1 MKRKVR
7 RIWLMLVINLLA
19 IIALY
24 IALAFY
30 YSEGF
35 PCCCW
40 INGVYCTGKSVET
53 VNKELISKQGYAGVN
68 VIDAGG
74 AELYISADSVDF
86 SADYTESLNS
96 FIKSRNPFAWGYNLF
111 ENLVV
116 KVEPRVT
123 LDEDKLLGYVNDWE
137 IFSDIGSN
145 DVSIEKADNGYILI
159 NGITDVP
166 DKEKIVNT
174 VYHCMLHLIDTA
186 DLGSTEGCYI
196 EVEATEQQR
205 ATMDLFEKIRELQS
219 CGITYEIGGE
229 QISFGPA
236 LASSWIVTSGEI
248 EEARL
253 EEISS
258 SNPASGLFIIG
269 GNERAFPREEE
280 TYAIDGF
287 VCDSSGNPILSEK
300 KIFDSLNELARSHS
314 TARLMDKYRETHEG
328 SILVNLGSRGN
339 GNLYDVNGEFA
350 YIRDKY
356 LSGDISAE
364 ENRPLTYFDSVA
376 TYDGPS
382 QLGDTYIE
390 VNMGEQLLSY
400 YVNGELSMQMPVV
413 TGNVN
418 RGRGTPAGLFNVYNK
433 RYHTYLRGTDYV
445 SYVNYWLGVNK
456 GVGIHDATWRTKDEF
471 GGETYRINGSHG
483 CINCPLDQVEQL
495 WNVATEGTP
504 VILYY

>member
-174 VYHCMLHLIDTA
+174 VYHCML
-186 DLGSTEGCYI
+186 
-196 EVEATEQQR
+196 
-205 ATMDLFEKIRELQS
+205 
-219 CGITYEIGGE
+219 
-229 QISFGPA
+229 
-236 LASSWIVTSGEI
+236 SSPFT
-248 EEARL
+248 
-253 EEISS
+253 
-258 SNPASGLFIIG
+258 
-269 GNERAFPREEE
+269 
-280 TYAIDGF
+280 
-287 VCDSSGNPILSEK
+287 
-300 KIFDSLNELARSHS
+300 
-314 TARLMDKYRETHEG
+314 
-328 SILVNLGSRGN
+328 
-339 GNLYDVNGEFA
+339 
-350 YIRDKY
+350 
-356 LSGDISAE
+356 
-364 ENRPLTYFDSVA
+364 
-376 TYDGPS
+376 
-382 QLGDTYIE
+382 
-390 VNMGEQLLSY
+390 
-400 YVNGELSMQMPVV
+400 
-413 TGNVN
+413 
-418 RGRGTPAGLFNVYNK
+418 
-433 RYHTYLRGTDYV
+433 
-445 SYVNYWLGVNK
+445 
-456 GVGIHDATWRTKDEF
+456 
-471 GGETYRINGSHG
+471 
-483 CINCPLDQVEQL
+483 
-495 WNVATEGTP
+495 
-504 VILYY
+504 